1 MKQRGYVSCVAI
13 MLGGIVLLSTSSLAS
28 DKYQPGKQFAD
39 SLKGS
44 GVGHLQGFKPEVVI
58 PNYNANPPETG
69 HYGGVTSSG
78 SAGLES
84 AGAGQLNTSEVGK
97 VTTEVIMNRPKDP
110 ISMDA
115 PFVSGGFDIQDKADT
130 VTNGVVDKCETVNVG
145 KTEITTHHC
154 ERETAVEL
162 SCTRKASIKENM
174 TTITVAKTVTVSVT
188 LVHQQGDSWQGTL
201 VSPLAGRLVKVSIE
215 GGDMPIPYTA
225 ICGYGSDYECKK
237 SISESL
243 SLMGKTFPISVVKY
257 PYLYTQ
263 CSGGNN
269 THCREY
275 RNDGVG
281 RIQQTF
287 AIDQQITSG
296 QSFAMVKR
304 SKERFWSR
312 LPAVTVTVTLT
323 IEVQETTA
331 KPEVVWVETC
341 PFDKSEEVLQSETC
355 TEAGETKT
363 VVVAGVSYPV
373 YSACWAY
380 KDIYVSQDGDNG
392 ACGKYMS
399 DTACTVSKTTC
410 VELLG
415 AVCLREQAVFT
426 CEKKISG
433 EAQLCSGQLVC
444 ANGECDQLENNKTNS
459 FGKAVSALA
468 AVTAAAKD
476 VSDLNG
482 VDVRAFTGEKKECR
496 MAIAGFNNCCKDSGW
511 GQGIGLAHCDSEE
524 KALGKAKEKQLTVSV
539 GTYCSKKVLG
549 VCLQKKKAYCQ
560 FDSKLAQI
568 VQAQGR
574 KGQLGINFGSGK
586 SPNCR
591 GITIDELQALRFDNM
606 DFSNFYSDLDAGTT
620 VPADSE
626 LADRVKAQIEAALQQ
641 AAGKGGAR

>member
-1 MKQRGYVSCVAI
+1 MKQRGYVSRVAI

-44 GVGHLQGFKPEVVI
+44 GVGHLQGFKPEAVI
-58 PNYNANPPETG
+58 PNYNANPQETG
-69 HYGGVTSSG
+69 HYGGVTASG
-78 SAGLES
+78 SGGLENV
-84 AGAGQLNTSEVGK
+84 GAGQLNTSEVGK

-115 PFVSGGFDIQDKADT
+115 PFVSGGFDIQDKAET
-130 VTNGVVDKCETVNVG
+130 VTNGTFDKCETVNVG

-162 SCTRKASIKENM
+162 SCTRKAHIGGVWQEGVETKSFVLGHEKFRFGRSGKQITFSINSPDSGPVISASLAISTQSYLMNSRVTFMNTTFNM
-174 TTITVAKTVTVSVT
+174 NSTETKA
-188 LVHQQGDSWQGTL
+188 LNA
-201 VSPLAGRLVKVSIE
+201 AGIVLTK
-215 GGDMPIPYTA
+215 
-225 ICGYGSDYECKK
+225 
-237 SISESL
+237 
-243 SLMGKTFPISVVKY
+243 
-257 PYLYTQ
+257 
-263 CSGGNN
+263 
-269 THCREY
+269 
-275 RNDGVG
+275 
-281 RIQQTF
+281 
-287 AIDQQITSG
+287 DQQISG
-296 QSFAMVKR
+296 VSCSGNGTCVGTVDNVIYGYLTQGKT
-304 SKERFWSR
+304 RF
-312 LPAVTVTVTLT
+312 TLT
-323 IEVQETTA
+323 LNMQIKA
-331 KPEVVWVETC
+331 PVWVPKVEWTETC
-341 PFDKSEEVLQSETC
+341 PFDKSDEVLQNTVC
-355 TEAGETKT
+355 TEAGGTKN
-363 VVVAGVSYPV
+363 VVMNGVTYPV
-373 YSACWAY
+373 YSDCWAY
-380 KDIYVSQDGDNG
+380 KDVYLSQAGDNG
-392 ACGKYMS
+392 TCGKYMN

-410 VELLG
+410 IESLG

-444 ANGECDQLENNKTNS
+444 ANGECDQLENNKTDS

-549 VCLQKKKAYCQ
+549 VCLQKKKSYCQ

-641 AAGKGGAR
+641 AAGKGGVQ